1 MQACNHILQI
11 YGRQDALMGALEDF
25 VAAGLETDES
35 VVIIATRSHR
45 DALVKRLESAGH
57 DVPALIADD
66 RFIALS
72 AQDTLDRFMVRGY
85 PDEALFR
92 STIKPVLQRARA
104 GGRKV
109 RGFGEMVALLWAR
122 GNHDATVEL
131 ERLWNRLLG
140 EEEIPLFC
148 AYPSVGFNAKVSP
161 HVHAIRAAHSQI
173 VEG

>member
-1 MQACNHILQI
+1 V
-11 YGRQDALMGALEDF
+11 GVALAP
-25 VAAGLETDES
+25 GLKTGEC

-45 DALVKRLESAGH
+45 DALVKRLEAGGQ
-57 DVPALIADD
+57 DVPALIAED
-66 RFIALS
+66 RFIALP
-72 AQDTLDRFMVRGY
+72 AQDTLDRFMVRGH

-92 STIKPVLQRARA
+92 STIKPVIQRARA

-109 RGFGEMVALLWAR
+109 RAFGEMVALLWAR

-131 ERLWNRLLG
+131 EQLWNRLLS

-148 AYPSVGFNAKVSP
+148 AYPSVGFNARVTP
-161 HVHAIRAAHSQI
+161 QVNAIRAAHSHV